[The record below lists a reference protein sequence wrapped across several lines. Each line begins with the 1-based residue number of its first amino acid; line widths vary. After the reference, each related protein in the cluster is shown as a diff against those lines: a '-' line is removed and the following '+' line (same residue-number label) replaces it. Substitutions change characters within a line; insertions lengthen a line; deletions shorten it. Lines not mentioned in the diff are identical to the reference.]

1 MIRGDYIINKK
12 GFTLIE
18 LLVVISIIG
27 VISSIALASLSSAR
41 EKARVA
47 AGQQSQGSIHRGYG
61 ADSIAYFDFDG
72 NTISTISDSMGNP
85 YGPINASASGCTID
99 TDSPSTGGK
108 SLACTTTAGF
118 TFVPVDT
125 TFLSSPNSFSFATWY
140 KPTSAPT
147 ADTYIIGYQRFGNIT
162 GIKVN
167 NLRELIA
174 QIRGNLSSSYTFN
187 SGIKL
192 DLNKWYFIVFT
203 YDNNTKKVNLYLDG
217 KNVLSSTLT
226 TDTLATTITNIFV
239 NGYTGNSPN
248 AKVDKAGFYRKALG
262 LAEIETQYFAQKD
275 FFITKK

>member
-85 YGPINASASGCTID
+85 YGPFTASSGCTID
-99 TDSPSTGGK
+99 ADSPSTGGK
-108 SLACTTTAGF
+108 SLACTTAAGF
-118 TFVPVDT
+118 TFVPVDK
-125 TFLSSPNSFSFATWY
+125 TFITSPNSFSFATWY
-140 KPTSAPT
+140 KSTSVPVS
-147 ADTYIIGYQRFGNIT
+147 DTYIMGYHRFYTT

-174 QIRGNLSSSYTFN
+174 QVRGASTNVFN

-192 DLNKWYFIVFT
+192 DLNKWYFVVFT
-203 YDNNTKKVNLYLDG
+203 YDNNTKKVNLFLDG
-217 KNVLSSTLT
+217 KNILSSSLGNEN
-226 TDTLATTITNIFV
+226 LANSIDIIFV

-248 AKVDKAGFYRKALG
+248 AKVDKVGFYRKALG

-275 FFITKK
+275 FFLTKK